1 MKIINLSKM
10 YNGKYIFQDLN
21 YEFKKGNIYWLKG
34 PNGAGKSSL
43 LRCIAN
49 LEKPTTGRVVN
60 PNKHIL
66 YLPEVE
72 LTEDWLTIRENIELL
87 YRISGITL
95 DNRDSIYTKL
105 NIKGELDTLSIN
117 CSRGTNMKVGCSLL
131 FKMNFWD
138 LILIDEALAHIDIN
152 TQEAIFRELVIRASE
167 RSTIIFTK
175 HDDITERFN
184 RDIVTIYLNGG
195 RIYEI

>member
-1 MKIINLSKM
+1 
-10 YNGKYIFQDLN
+10 
-21 YEFKKGNIYWLKG
+21 
-34 PNGAGKSSL
+34 
-43 LRCIAN
+43 
-49 LEKPTTGRVVN
+49 
-60 PNKHIL
+60 
-66 YLPEVE
+66 
-72 LTEDWLTIRENIELL
+72 
-87 YRISGITL
+87 
-95 DNRDSIYTKL
+95 
-105 NIKGELDTLSIN
+105 
-117 CSRGTNMKVGCSLL
+117 MKVGCSLL